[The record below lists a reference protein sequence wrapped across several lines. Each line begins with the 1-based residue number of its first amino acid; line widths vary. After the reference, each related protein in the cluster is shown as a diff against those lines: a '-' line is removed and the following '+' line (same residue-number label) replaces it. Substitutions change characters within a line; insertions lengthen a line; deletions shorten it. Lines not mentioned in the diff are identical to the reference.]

1 MNFFDSEPIPEQWKT
16 AYAKAIYPLIRFLNR
31 LEVNPNTFTTLGLL
45 ISIPAACFMAMGH
58 FRLGAALTLLSG
70 MCDTIDGKLARDS
83 GKVTKFGALF
93 DSTLDRYAEVLIFFG
108 MAYYFIGHDMVKTS
122 IAVAIALGGSLMVSY
137 IRARAESL
145 GFECKVGI
153 LQRPERLLLICAGG
167 LIHPVA
173 LIVAV
178 SIIAVFS
185 NLTALLR
192 MLHVWRQ
199 DRKNSAASLSS

>member
-1 MNFFDSEPIPEQWKT
+1 MNFFESEPIPEQWKT
-16 AYAKAIYPLIRFLNR
+16 AYAKAIHPLIRLLNR

-45 ISIPAACFMAMGH
+45 ISIPAACFMAVGH
-58 FRLGAALTLLSG
+58 FRLGAVLTLLSG

-93 DSTLDRYAEVLIFFG
+93 DSTLDRYAEVVIFFG
-108 MAYYFIGHDMVKTS
+108 MAYYFIGNDMVKTS
-122 IAVAIALGGSLMVSY
+122 IAVAVALGGSLMVSY

-153 LQRPERLLLICAGG
+153 LQRPERLLLICIGG

-185 NLTALLR
+185 NLTAFLR
-192 MLHVWRQ
+192 ILHVWRQ
-199 DRKNSAASLSS
+199 DRKNNTASLSS